1 MSIETI
7 AIVGAGELGREL
19 AYRSILAGYRTIL
32 EDISPAALEQG
43 IARIAR
49 ELAADFAAGKIVAH
63 VRDAALTNLRT
74 ANSAEDASREA
85 DLIIETASDEMETKI
100 ELFTIFDKFAKPA
113 AIFASTT
120 KTFSITD
127 IAAVTFCPERCI
139 GMRFLAGDP
148 RANRLELVR
157 GRETSEETSKACE
170 EVGVRFGKEVVAVP
184 DVQEL
189 APGCPGCHPA
199 YEGDAGDGIAART
212 ECKIEHD

>member
-1 MSIETI
+1 VNIETI

-19 AYRSILAGYRTIL
+19 ACRSILGGYRTVL

-43 IARIAR
+43 IAWIAR
-49 ELAADFAAGKIVAH
+49 KLDGDFAAGKIAGG

-85 DLIIETASDEMETKI
+85 DLILETASDEMETKI

-139 GMRFLAGDP
+139 GMRFFVEEP
-148 RANRLELVR
+148 RAKRLELVR
-157 GRETSEETSKACE
+157 GRETSEETIKACE
-170 EVGVRFGKEVVAVP
+170 EVGVRLGKEVVAVP
-184 DVQEL
+184 DVQEF
-189 APGCPGCHPA
+189 ATGCPDCHPA
-199 YEGDAGDGIAART
+199 YEEDAGGGIAART